1 MEIQKI
7 LTQLPQVVS
16 EWKTL
21 PNGLISK
28 EDLPIIEAFKGDK
41 LNLIS
46 PVTLRENL
54 AYIFTLIGLTRL
66 PDVTELDVI
75 EDYIRTTYP
84 FFTIQEMRIAFKMAV
99 QGKFECNIEH
109 YEKFS
114 PKYIS
119 GIMNAYKTKAN
130 QVRKNIPP
138 PPEEPVKQLTDDE
151 IVEFTKQDWL
161 SGKREDFNRLFNADK
176 VFLILLKQGKI
187 TFTNEQIMDTI
198 KVVSDDNL
206 YRLNRMHPKDGKEFS
221 KQIKNEDFI
230 ELQCKKL
237 ALVKYFENLSG

>member
-1 MEIQKI
+1 M
-7 LTQLPQVVS
+7 
-16 EWKTL
+16 
-21 PNGLISK
+21 
-28 EDLPIIEAFKGDK
+28 PIIEAFTGDK

-66 PDVTELDVI
+66 PDVTELEVI

-84 FFTIQEMRIAFKMAV
+84 YFTIQEMRIAFKMAV
-99 QGKFECNIEH
+99 QGKFDCNIEH

-119 GIMNAYKTKAN
+119 GIMNAYKSKAN

-138 PPEEPVKQLTDDE
+138 PPEQPVKELTEDE
-151 IVEFTKQDWL
+151 IVEFTKSEWL
-161 SGKREDFNRLFNADK
+161 SGKREDFNRVFNADK
-176 VFLILLKQGKI
+176 VFMILLKQKKLS
-187 TFTNEQIMDTI
+187 FTQDQILETI
-198 KVVSDDNL
+198 KVVREDNL
-206 YRLNRMHPKDGKEFS
+206 YRLNRMHPKDAKEYM

-230 ELQCKKL
+230 ESQCKKL
-237 ALVKYFENLSG
+237 ALVKYFENLSN

>member
-1 MEIQKI
+1 
-7 LTQLPQVVS
+7 LPI
-16 EWKTL
+16 
-21 PNGLISK
+21 GLI
-28 EDLPIIEAFKGDK
+28 EQDDLPIIEAFRGDK
-41 LNLIS
+41 LNLVS

-66 PDVTELDVI
+66 PDVVELEVI
-75 EDYIRTTYP
+75 EDFIRTTYP

-99 QGKFECNIEH
+99 QGKFDCNIEH

-138 PPEEPVKQLTDDE
+138 PPDPPAKQLTDQE
-151 IVEFTKQDWL
+151 IVDFTKNDWL
-161 SGKREDFNRLFNADK
+161 NGKREDFNKLFNADK
-176 VFLILLKQGKI
+176 VFKILLKQGKL
-187 TFTNEQIMDTI
+187 TFTEDQILETI
-198 KVVSDDNL
+198 KVVREDNL
-206 YRLNRMHPKDGKEFS
+206 YRLNKMHPLDSKKFS
-221 KQIKNEDFI
+221 KEIKNEDFI

-237 ALVKYFENLSG
+237 ALVKYFENIPS

>member
-7 LTQLPQVVS
+7 LTQPLQVAN

-21 PNGLISK
+21 PNGLISS
-28 EDLPIIEAFKGDK
+28 EDLPIIEAFTGDK

-66 PDVTELDVI
+66 PDVTELEVI

-84 FFTIQEMRIAFKMAV
+84 YFTIQEMRIAFKMAV
-99 QGKFECNIEH
+99 QGKFDCNIEH

-119 GIMNAYKTKAN
+119 GIMNAYKSKAN

-138 PPEEPVKQLTDDE
+138 PPEQPVKELTEDE
-151 IVEFTKQDWL
+151 IVEFTKSEWL
-161 SGKREDFNRLFNADK
+161 SGKREDFNRVFNADK
-176 VFLILLKQGKI
+176 VFMILLKQKKLS
-187 TFTNEQIMDTI
+187 FTQDQILETI
-198 KVVSDDNL
+198 KVVREDNL
-206 YRLNRMHPKDGKEFS
+206 YRLNRMHPKDAKEYM

-230 ELQCKKL
+230 ESQCKKL
-237 ALVKYFENLSG
+237 ALVKYFENLSN

>member
-1 MEIQKI
+1 
-7 LTQLPQVVS
+7 LPI
-16 EWKTL
+16 
-21 PNGLISK
+21 GLI
-28 EDLPIIEAFKGDK
+28 EQDDLPIIEAFRGDK
-41 LNLIS
+41 LNLVS

-66 PDVTELDVI
+66 PDVVELEVI
-75 EDYIRTTYP
+75 EDFIRTTYP

-99 QGKFECNIEH
+99 QGKFDCNIEH

-138 PPEEPVKQLTDDE
+138 PPDPPAKQLTDQE
-151 IVEFTKQDWL
+151 IVDFTKNDWL
-161 SGKREDFNRLFNADK
+161 NGKREDFNKLFNADK
-176 VFLILLKQGKI
+176 VFKILLKQGKL
-187 TFTNEQIMDTI
+187 TFTEDQILETI
-198 KVVSDDNL
+198 KVVREDNL
-206 YRLNRMHPKDGKEFS
+206 YRLNKMHPLDSKKFS
-221 KQIKNEDFI
+221 KEIKNEDFI

-237 ALVKYFENLSG
+237 ALVRYFESFSG

>member
-7 LTQLPQVVS
+7 LTQPLQVAK
-16 EWKTL
+16 EWTTL
-21 PNGLISK
+21 QSGLIAK

-66 PDVTELDVI
+66 PDTIELEVI
-75 EDYIRTTYP
+75 EDYIRSTYP

-99 QGKFECNIEH
+99 QGKFDCNIEH

-138 PPEEPVKQLTDDE
+138 LPEEPVKQLTDQE
-151 IVEFTKQDWL
+151 IVDFTIKDWL
-161 SGKREDFNRLFNADK
+161 NGKREDFNRVFNADK
-176 VFLILLKQGKI
+176 VFKILLKQGVLK
-187 TFTNEQIMDTI
+187 FTQEQILETI
-198 KVVSDDNL
+198 KVVREDNL
-206 YRLNRMHPKDGKEFS
+206 YRLNKMHPLDAKKFS
-221 KQIKNEDFI
+221 QDIKREDFI

-237 ALVKYFENLSG
+237 ALVKYFESLSS

>member
-1 MEIQKI
+1 M
-7 LTQLPQVVS
+7 PS
-16 EWKTL
+16 
-21 PNGLISK
+21 GLIAK
-28 EDLPIIEAFKGDK
+28 DDLPIIEAFKGDK

-66 PDVTELDVI
+66 PDTTELEVI

-84 FFTIQEMRIAFKMAV
+84 YFTIQEMRIAFKMAV
-99 QGKFECNIEH
+99 QGKFDCNIEH

-119 GIMNAYKTKAN
+119 GIMNAYKSKAN

-138 PPEEPVKQLTDDE
+138 PPEQPVKQLTDKE
-151 IVEFTKQDWL
+151 IVDFTKEDWL
-161 SGKREDFNRLFNADK
+161 NGTREDFNRVFNADK
-176 VFLILLKQGKI
+176 VFKILLKQGKL
-187 TFTNEQIMDTI
+187 TFTQDQILQTI
-198 KVVSDDNL
+198 NVVREDNL
-206 YRLNRMHPKDGKEFS
+206 YKLNRMHPLDAKKFS
-221 KQIKNEDFI
+221 QDIRREDFI

-237 ALVKYFENLSG
+237 ALVKYFESLSS

>member
-1 MEIQKI
+1 
-7 LTQLPQVVS
+7 LPI
-16 EWKTL
+16 
-21 PNGLISK
+21 GLI
-28 EDLPIIEAFKGDK
+28 EQDDLPIIEAFRGDK
-41 LNLIS
+41 LNLVS

-66 PDVTELDVI
+66 PDVVELEVI
-75 EDYIRTTYP
+75 EDFIRTTYP

-99 QGKFECNIEH
+99 QGKFDCNIEH

-138 PPEEPVKQLTDDE
+138 PPDPPAKQLTDQE
-151 IVEFTKQDWL
+151 IVDFTKNDWL
-161 SGKREDFNRLFNADK
+161 NGKREDFNKLFNADK
-176 VFLILLKQGKI
+176 VFKILLKQGKL
-187 TFTNEQIMDTI
+187 TFTEDQILETI
-198 KVVSDDNL
+198 KVVREDNL
-206 YRLNRMHPKDGKEFS
+206 YRINKMHPLDSKKFS
-221 KQIKNEDFI
+221 KEIKNEDFI

-237 ALVKYFENLSG
+237 ALVKYFENIPS

>member
-7 LTQLPQVVS
+7 LTQPLQVAN

-21 PNGLISK
+21 PNGLISS
-28 EDLPIIEAFKGDK
+28 EDLPIIEAFTGDK

-66 PDVTELDVI
+66 PDVTELEVI

-84 FFTIQEMRIAFKMAV
+84 YFTIQEMRIAFKMAV
-99 QGKFECNIEH
+99 QGKFDCNIEH

-119 GIMNAYKTKAN
+119 GIMNAYKSKAN

-138 PPEEPVKQLTDDE
+138 PPEQPVKELTEDE
-151 IVEFTKQDWL
+151 IVEFTKSEWL
-161 SGKREDFNRLFNADK
+161 SGKREDFNRVFNADK
-176 VFLILLKQGKI
+176 VFMILLKQKKLS
-187 TFTNEQIMDTI
+187 FTQDQILETI
-198 KVVSDDNL
+198 KVVREDNL
-206 YRLNRMHPKDGKEFS
+206 YRLNRMHPKDAKDFS
-221 KQIKNEDFI
+221 KQIKDEDFI
-230 ELQCKKL
+230 ESQCKKL
-237 ALVKYFENLSG
+237 ALVKYFENLSS

>member
-1 MEIQKI
+1 MQ
-7 LTQLPQVVS
+7 S
-16 EWKTL
+16 
-21 PNGLISK
+21 GLIAK

-66 PDVTELDVI
+66 PDTIELEVI
-75 EDYIRTTYP
+75 EDFIRSTYP

-99 QGKFECNIEH
+99 QGKFDCNIEH

-119 GIMNAYKTKAN
+119 GIMNAYKSKAN

-138 PPEEPVKQLTDDE
+138 PPDPPTKQLTDEE
-151 IVEFTKQDWL
+151 IVEFTKNDWL
-161 SGKREDFNRLFNADK
+161 KGKREDFNKVFNAHK
-176 VFLILLKQGKI
+176 VFLILLNQRKI
-187 TFTNEQIMDTI
+187 TFTQDQILQTI
-198 KVVSDDNL
+198 NVVREDNL
-206 YRLNRMHPKDGKEFS
+206 YKLNRMHPLDAKKFS
-221 KQIKNEDFI
+221 QDIRREDFI

-237 ALVKYFENLSG
+237 ALVKYFESLSS

>member
-7 LTQLPQVVS
+7 LTQPLQVAK
-16 EWKTL
+16 EWTTL
-21 PNGLISK
+21 PSGLIAK

-66 PDVTELDVI
+66 PDTIELEVI
-75 EDYIRTTYP
+75 EDFIRTTYP

-99 QGKFECNIEH
+99 QGKFDCNIEH

-119 GIMNAYKTKAN
+119 GIMNAYKIKAN

-138 PPEEPVKQLTDDE
+138 PPEEPVKQLTDQE
-151 IVEFTKQDWL
+151 IVDFSIQDWL
-161 SGKREDFNRLFNADK
+161 NGKREDFNRVFNADK
-176 VFLILLKQGKI
+176 VFKILLKQGKLK
-187 TFTNEQIMDTI
+187 FTQDQILETI
-198 KVVSDDNL
+198 RVVREDNL
-206 YRLNRMHPKDGKEFS
+206 YRLNKMHPLDAKKFS
-221 KQIKNEDFI
+221 QDIKREDFI

-237 ALVKYFENLSG
+237 ALVKYFESLSS

>member
-7 LTQLPQVVS
+7 LTQPLQVAN

-21 PNGLISK
+21 PNGLISS
-28 EDLPIIEAFKGDK
+28 EDIPIIEAFTGDK

-66 PDVTELDVI
+66 PDVTELEVI

-84 FFTIQEMRIAFKMAV
+84 YFTIQEMRIAFKMAV
-99 QGKFECNIEH
+99 QGKFDCNIEH

-119 GIMNAYKTKAN
+119 GIMNAYKSKAN

-138 PPEEPVKQLTDDE
+138 PPEQPVKELTEDE
-151 IVEFTKQDWL
+151 IVEFTKSEWL
-161 SGKREDFNRLFNADK
+161 SGKREDFNRVFNADK
-176 VFLILLKQGKI
+176 VFMILLKQKKLS
-187 TFTNEQIMDTI
+187 FTQDQILETI
-198 KVVSDDNL
+198 KVVREDNL
-206 YRLNRMHPKDGKEFS
+206 YRLNRMHPKDAKEYM

-237 ALVKYFENLSG
+237 ALVKYFENLSN

>member
-7 LTQLPQVVS
+7 LTQPLQVAN
-16 EWKTL
+16 EWTTL
-21 PNGLISK
+21 QSGLIAK

-66 PDVTELDVI
+66 PDTIELEVI
-75 EDYIRTTYP
+75 EDFIRSTYP

-99 QGKFECNIEH
+99 QGKFDCNIEH

-119 GIMNAYKTKAN
+119 GIMNAYKAKAN
-130 QVRKNIPP
+130 QVRKNIPLP
-138 PPEEPVKQLTDDE
+138 SEQPVKQLTEQE
-151 IVEFTKQDWL
+151 IVDFTKEDWL
-161 SGKREDFNRLFNADK
+161 NGKRQDFNRVFNADK
-176 VFLILLKQGKI
+176 VFKILLKQGKL
-187 TFTNEQIMDTI
+187 TFTQDQILETI
-198 KVVSDDNL
+198 RVVREDNL
-206 YRLNRMHPKDGKEFS
+206 YRLNKMHPLDAKKFS
-221 KQIKNEDFI
+221 QDIKRDDFI

-237 ALVKYFENLSG
+237 ALVRYFESFSG

>member
-7 LTQLPQVVS
+7 MTQLPQVAN
-16 EWKTL
+16 EWTTL
-21 PNGLISK
+21 QSGLIAK

-66 PDVTELDVI
+66 PDTIELEVI
-75 EDYIRTTYP
+75 EDYIRSTYP

-99 QGKFECNIEH
+99 QGKFDCNIEH

-138 PPEEPVKQLTDDE
+138 PPEEPVKQLTDKE
-151 IVEFTKQDWL
+151 IIDFTIKDWL
-161 SGKREDFNRLFNADK
+161 NGKREDFNRVFNADK
-176 VFLILLKQGKI
+176 VFKILLKQGVLK
-187 TFTNEQIMDTI
+187 FTQEQILETI
-198 KVVSDDNL
+198 KVVREDNL
-206 YRLNRMHPKDGKEFS
+206 YRLNKMHPLDAKKFS
-221 KQIKNEDFI
+221 QDIKREDFI

-237 ALVKYFENLSG
+237 ALVKYFESLSS

>member
-1 MEIQKI
+1 MQ
-7 LTQLPQVVS
+7 S
-16 EWKTL
+16 
-21 PNGLISK
+21 GLIAK

-66 PDVTELDVI
+66 PDTIELEVI
-75 EDYIRTTYP
+75 EDYIRSTYP

-99 QGKFECNIEH
+99 QGKFDCNIEH

-138 PPEEPVKQLTDDE
+138 PPEEPVKQLTDKE
-151 IVEFTKQDWL
+151 IVDFTIKDWL
-161 SGKREDFNRLFNADK
+161 NGKREDFNRVFNADK
-176 VFLILLKQGKI
+176 VFKILLKQGVLK
-187 TFTNEQIMDTI
+187 FTQEQILETI
-198 KVVSDDNL
+198 KVVREDNL
-206 YRLNRMHPKDGKEFS
+206 YRLNKMHPLDAKKFS
-221 KQIKNEDFI
+221 QDIKREDFI

-237 ALVKYFENLSG
+237 ALVKYFESLSS

>member
-7 LTQLPQVVS
+7 LTQPLQVAN

-21 PNGLISK
+21 PNGLISS
-28 EDLPIIEAFKGDK
+28 EDIPIIEAFTGDK

-66 PDVTELDVI
+66 PDVTELEVI

-119 GIMNAYKTKAN
+119 GIMNAYKSKAN

-138 PPEEPVKQLTDDE
+138 PPEQPVKELTEDE
-151 IVEFTKQDWL
+151 IVEFTKSEWL
-161 SGKREDFNRLFNADK
+161 SGKREDFNRVFNADK
-176 VFLILLKQGKI
+176 VFMILLKQKKLS
-187 TFTNEQIMDTI
+187 FTQDQILETI
-198 KVVSDDNL
+198 KVVREDNL
-206 YRLNRMHPKDGKEFS
+206 YRLNRMHPKDAKEYM

-230 ELQCKKL
+230 ESQCKKL
-237 ALVKYFENLSG
+237 ALVKYFENLSN

>member
-7 LTQLPQVVS
+7 LTQPLQVEK
-16 EWKTL
+16 EWTTL
-21 PNGLISK
+21 QSGLIAK

-66 PDVTELDVI
+66 PDTIELEVI
-75 EDYIRTTYP
+75 EDFIRSTYP

-99 QGKFECNIEH
+99 QGKFDCNIEH

-138 PPEEPVKQLTDDE
+138 PPEEPVKQLTDQE
-151 IVEFTKQDWL
+151 IVDFTIKDWIN
-161 SGKREDFNRLFNADK
+161 GKREDFNRVFNADK
-176 VFLILLKQGKI
+176 VFKILLKQGVLK
-187 TFTNEQIMDTI
+187 FTQEQILKTI
-198 KVVSDDNL
+198 KVVREDNL
-206 YRLNRMHPKDGKEFS
+206 YRLNKMHPLDAKKFS
-221 KQIKNEDFI
+221 QDIKREDFI

-237 ALVKYFENLSG
+237 ALVKYFESLPS